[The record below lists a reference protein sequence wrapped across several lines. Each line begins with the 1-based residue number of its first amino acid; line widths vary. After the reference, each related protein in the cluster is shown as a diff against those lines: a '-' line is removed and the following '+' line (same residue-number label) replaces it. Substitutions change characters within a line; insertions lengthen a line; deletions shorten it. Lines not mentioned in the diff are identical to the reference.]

1 MKRTLRHLLPCLLA
15 LLPFPALAAGAAG
28 LYTGNEGHEMAAE
41 LLLRED
47 GSYAYALSVG
57 ALDEESQGR
66 WEERDGVITLITE
79 PKPVPPRFTPAPAI
93 AASGTEPPP
102 YLLVTLPNGR
112 GLAGIDFT
120 ITCAD
125 GTRIDGYTQVYGWD
139 FASETC
145 AAPQAITL
153 REPIHAIESPPYP
166 IAPGATALH
175 FHLVPNDLGRVDL
188 TGTLVVIEGEKLTLV
203 RERGQIR
210 FRRTKPR

>member
-1 MKRTLRHLLPCLLA
+1 M
-15 LLPFPALAAGAAG
+15 AAGAAG
-28 LYTGNEGHEMAAE
+28 LYTGDEGHEVAAQ

-66 WEERDGVITLITE
+66 WEERDEAITLITE
-79 PKPVPPRFTPAPAI
+79 PKPAPPQFTPAPAPAA
-93 AASGTEPPP
+93 AASGAEPPP

-112 GLAGIDFT
+112 GIAGIDFT

-125 GTRIDGYTQVYGWD
+125 GTRIDGYTQVYGWN
-139 FASETC
+139 FESETC
-145 AAPQAITL
+145 ALPQEIAL
-153 REPIHAIESPPYP
+153 SEPIHAIESPPYP

-175 FHLVPNDLGRVDL
+175 FHLVPNDIGRVDL

-203 RERGQIR
+203 SERGQIR
-210 FRRTKPR
+210 FLRAKPR